1 MAVDGN
7 VGDGLKVV
15 YIGGGTKSG
24 STLLDLMLG
33 QVPGF
38 FSVGEL
44 RQIWQRGL
52 VEDSHCGCRK
62 RFSECPFWTRVGE
75 EGFGGWSKLDL
86 HEVLELRN
94 SLDRIPSI
102 RHLKAARAQPEREDN
117 LRRYLSLL
125 HTLLEAIRKVSGA
138 DVIVDSSKTPSH
150 ALLVDMVPSVDLR
163 LVHLVRDS
171 RGVVFSWKR
180 ADRGKKRK
188 RRLRSLRAR
197 LGISLSACARW
208 YSYNARMPSLGE
220 LGVPYLLVRYE
231 DLVGDPRPSLG
242 RILEHAGSRA
252 DDLTFIG
259 TGNVLLHENHTVY
272 GNRLRFSTGELPL
285 KVDDAWREGLSL
297 FGRAWI
303 TAMTFPL
310 LRRYGYPLG
319 KGAGATS
326 LAPSAAG

>member
-1 MAVDGN
+1 VAVDGS
-7 VGDGLKVV
+7 VDEGLKVV

-33 QVPGF
+33 EVSGF

-52 VEDSHCGCRK
+52 AEDSHCGCRQ
-62 RFSECPFWTRVGE
+62 RFSECPFWTKVGE
-75 EGFGGWSKLDL
+75 EGFGGWDKVDLD
-86 HEVLELRN
+86 EVLRLRN
-94 SLDRIPSI
+94 SLDRIPSL
-102 RHLKAARAQPEREDN
+102 RQLKSARAQPEREED
-117 LRRYLSLL
+117 LSRYVSIL
-125 HTLLEAIRKVSGA
+125 HALLEAIRKVSGA

-150 ALLVDMVPSVDLR
+150 ALLLDMVPGVDLR

-180 ADRGKKRK
+180 ADRGKRRKRK
-188 RRLRSLRAR
+188 LLSLRAR

-208 YSYNARMPSLGE
+208 YSYNARMPSVGK
-220 LGVPYLLVRYE
+220 LGVPYLLMRYE
-231 DLVGDPRPSLG
+231 DLVGDPRPSLE
-242 RILEHAGSRA
+242 RILDHAGSRA
-252 DDLTFIG
+252 DGLTFIG
-259 TGNVLLHENHTVY
+259 PGNILLHENHTVY

-285 KVDDAWREGLSL
+285 RVDDAWRQGLSV

-319 KGAGATS
+319 RGAGATS
-326 LAPSAAG
+326 LAPSSAG